1 MQMTDSEIVKSYKEA
16 KEKKKQIEI
25 LSQLN
30 ACDVAK
36 IREILIANGVQFPGP
51 KPKKVK
57 EEKTEVVAV
66 ISRDAAILKDAST
79 LPIKKA
85 IPEFVDKVV
94 QEQLDLLRKIIAK
107 EEEHL
112 AKLKAEEAEL
122 SQWFKSVKEV

>member
-30 ACDVAK
+30 ACNVAK

-51 KPKKVK
+51 KPKKAK
-57 EEKTEVVAV
+57 EEKTKVVAV
-66 ISRDAAILKDAST
+66 ISKDA
-79 LPIKKA
+79 PAPPVEKA

-94 QEQLDLLRKIIAK
+94 QERLAFLRDTIAMTAERLDKLR
-107 EEEHL
+107 
-112 AKLKAEEAEL
+112 AEEAEL
-122 SQWFKSVKEV
+122 SRWLMHIKEA

>member
-51 KPKKVK
+51 KPKKAK
-57 EEKTEVVAV
+57 EEKTKVVAV
-66 ISRDAAILKDAST
+66 ISKDAPT
-79 LPIKKA
+79 LPAEKV
-85 IPEFVDKVV
+85 IPEFVDKTV
-94 QEQLDLLRKIIAK
+94 QEHLEYLREIIAVR
-107 EEEHL
+107 EEHL

-122 SQWFKSVKEV
+122 SQWFKSVKEA

>member
-36 IREILIANGVQFPGP
+36 IRGILIANGVQFPGP
-51 KPKKVK
+51 KPKKAK
-57 EEKTEVVAV
+57 EEKTKVVAV
-66 ISRDAAILKDAST
+66 ISKDAPT
-79 LPIKKA
+79 LPAEKV

-94 QEQLDLLRKIIAK
+94 QERLTFLRDTIAMTAERLDKLR
-107 EEEHL
+107 
-112 AKLKAEEAEL
+112 AEEVEL
-122 SQWFKSVKEV
+122 SRWLMHMKEA

>member
-1 MQMTDSEIVKSYKEA
+1 MQMTDNEIVKSYKEA

-57 EEKTEVVAV
+57 EEKTKVVAV
-66 ISRDAAILKDAST
+66 ISNDAPT
-79 LPIKKA
+79 LPAVKA
-85 IPEFVDKVV
+85 IPEFVDMAVNDR
-94 QEQLDLLRKIIAK
+94 LTYLRSTIAIV
-107 EEEHL
+107 EERL
-112 AKLKAEEAEL
+112 TKLKTEEAEL
-122 SQWFKSVKEV
+122 SRWLMHIKEA